1 MKFVTVPLPLDEA
14 NAFVERFHRHHPPVR
29 GHKFSIGLSQLGAGI
44 VGVAI
49 VGRPVARNLDNGLT
63 LEVTRVA
70 TDGTKDACSALY
82 GACRRATFALGYT
95 KLVTYTLASE
105 NGASL
110 RAAGYR
116 LVGEVRGRSWN
127 CSSRPRV
134 DKHPTQSKLRW
145 EAA

>member
-1 MKFVTVPLPLDEA
+1 MKFHVVPVALVEA
-14 NAFVERFHRHHPPVR
+14 NAFVELHHRHHPRVR
-29 GHKFSIGLSQLGAGI
+29 GHKFSIGVIDAAAVI
-44 VGVAI
+44 RGVAI
-49 VGRPVARNLDNGLT
+49 VGRPVARGLDNGLT

-82 GACRRATFALGYT
+82 GAARRAAFALGYL

-105 NGASL
+105 SGVSL

-116 LVGEVRGRSWN
+116 IVGEVRGRSWS
-127 CSSRPRV
+127 CESRPRI
-134 DKHPTQSKLRW
+134 DRHPTQAKLRW